1 MLLKNKEYRN
11 STNVSMSIKSIDNYG
26 LVNIKFNQE
35 MIVPQNMSFIN
46 SSNTIIYVEPSV
58 NRFNDNGFNVNDI
71 ALEWSV
77 VKFNKSNILISVNF
91 TKPL

>member
-1 MLLKNKEYRN
+1 MLLKNKEFRN
-11 STNVSMSIKSIDNYG
+11 STKVSMSIKSIDNYG

-46 SSNTIIYVEPSV
+46 TSNTIIYVESSV
-58 NRFNDNGFNVNDI
+58 NRFNDNGFDVNDL

-77 VKFNKSNILISVNF
+77 VKFNKTNILISVNF
-91 TKPL
+91 AKPF